1 MDRQLAQRN
10 LRVGLI
16 FAAVAVGIFGLT
28 FVLAML
34 YIH

>member
-16 FAAVAVGIFGLT
+16 YAGVAIGVFGLT
-28 FVLAML
+28 FVLALL
-34 YIH
+34 YIQ